1 MQVFFCE
8 HFLYFHNK
16 RISLCFQSCLQEF
29 PVCLENSFV
38 TVFHISK
45 LVNLFI

>member
-16 RISLCFQSCLQEF
+16 RISLCFQSCLQELPACF
-29 PVCLENSFV
+29 ENQ
-38 TVFHISK
+38 
-45 LVNLFI
+45 LFLYTLLRTFLSRD